1 MFGIDYKKDNRR
13 DLEESSGDSLGDYG
27 ECIQAKADK
36 MKDTWYQDSDG
47 TWKKLP
53 YKGDAKFLFE
63 CMATS
68 PLILDLNGDG
78 VEADGFGFFDHGGD
92 GWAELSRW
100 RMRMTALSFGT
111 GITTA

>member
-1 MFGIDYKKDNRR
+1 M
-13 DLEESSGDSLGDYG
+13 EE
-27 ECIQAKADK
+27 
-36 MKDTWYQDSDG
+36 T
-47 TWKKLP
+47 P

-100 RMRMTALSFGT
+100 ADEDDGT
-111 GITTA
+111 LVWDRNNDGIITTVPNYSATTRF

>member
-1 MFGIDYKKDNRR
+1 MEIDYKKDNRR
-13 DLEESSGDSLGDYG
+13 DLKKVAEIVLGDYG

-68 PLILDLNGDG
+68 PLILDLNGM
-78 VEADGFGFFDHGGD
+78 A
-92 GWAELSRW
+92 W
-100 RMRMTALSFGT
+100 RRMDLVFLTMAAMAG
-111 GITTA
+111 